1 MNWKVTEKNVS
12 RVMETYKPL
21 LLQNI
26 IVTEQFIENM
36 RDNRVLPET
45 MIKDV
50 QVGRQATRMKRN
62 QKSQSSFSQLGMNP
76 VD

>member
-1 MNWKVTEKNVS
+1 MGKVTEKNVA
-12 RVMETYKPL
+12 RVMEAYKSL

-26 IVTEQFIENM
+26 IVTEQFIENL

-50 QVGRQATRMKRN
+50 QVGRQGTRMKPSITDGRN
-62 QKSQSSFSQLGMNP
+62 
-76 VD
+76 

>member
-1 MNWKVTEKNVS
+1 MNGKVTERNVAG
-12 RVMETYKPL
+12 VMEAYKSL

-50 QVGRQATRMKRN
+50 QVGRQGTRMN
-62 QKSQSSFSQLGMNP
+62 PSSKLYVYLGK
-76 VD
+76 VLA

>member
-1 MNWKVTEKNVS
+1 MNGKVTEKNVA
-12 RVMETYKPL
+12 RVMEAYKSL

-26 IVTEQFIENM
+26 IVTEQFIENL

-50 QVGRQATRMKRN
+50 QVGRQGTRMKPSITDGRN
-62 QKSQSSFSQLGMNP
+62 
-76 VD
+76 